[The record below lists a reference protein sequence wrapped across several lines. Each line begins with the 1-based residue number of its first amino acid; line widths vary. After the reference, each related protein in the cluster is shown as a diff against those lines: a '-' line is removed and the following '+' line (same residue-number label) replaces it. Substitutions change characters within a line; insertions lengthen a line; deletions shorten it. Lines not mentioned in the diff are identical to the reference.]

1 MRRLKSLNNF
11 LSATESLLVFLD
23 GLRDD
28 LERALAPE
36 QLQHLHRLAFKLLV
50 DAEKVLDLLDDV
62 RRKIGHVAEHVPR
75 RLLERH
81 RDHLD
86 VLRPLVDHQYVT
98 DRIAP
103 DQRHR
108 RDLLAAQHQYVQRVP
123 VVRIGARDKTV
134 VRRIVRRR
142 VQDAIQNEHPR
153 LFVDFVFVLA
163 PLGDLDHRDEIFGR
177 DALRRN
183 VVPNVHNSSPPPP
196 AASSWIKLYYTSP
209 PIAIVLDIFFV
220 ILLPKPFFCANIIE
234 QIAPKWWNWQTRRT
248 QNPVM
253 ATSCGFKSRLRHQQ
267 RKARPYGKN
276 TRLFCCLIFFAFWL
290 ASSLVRR
297 RDRPKL

>member
-1 MRRLKSLNNF
+1 M
-11 LSATESLLVFLD
+11 
-23 GLRDD
+23 
-28 LERALAPE
+28 
-36 QLQHLHRLAFKLLV
+36 
-50 DAEKVLDLLDDV
+50 
-62 RRKIGHVAEHVPR
+62 RRKIGHVAEDVPR

-108 RDLLAAQHQYVQRVP
+108 RDLLAAQHQYVQRIP
-123 VVRIGARDKTV
+123 VVRIGARNKTV

-142 VQDAIQNEHPR
+142 VQNAVQNEHPR
-153 LFVDFVFVLA
+153 LFVDLVFVLA

-183 VVPNVHNSSPPPP
+183 VVPNVHSSSPPPP
-196 AASSWIKLYYTSP
+196 AASSRIKLYYTSP

-253 ATSCGFKSRLRHQQ
+253 ATSCGFKSRLRHQKPELTCSGFFCANAGP
-267 RKARPYGKN
+267 RTRTNDSVVSVRCTLAHRSAVSPFGAPCKASPAFGTN
-276 TRLFCCLIFFAFWL
+276 NGRLALTAKIRGCFT
-290 ASSLVRR
+290 ASYFLLFGSLPPLCEGGIVRNC
-297 RDRPKL
+297 DAHAP